1 MRSADSAGAPEARFA
16 EQGSAQAPA
25 RDRRL
30 YARDQM
36 GAAILPRPREAGL
49 GQIPV
54 RQRQPLRFHAPR
66 PVARRQDEGLA
77 AILPPGELAARTRPV
92 TAPLRHPD
100 LQLIQHEWAKHGP
113 CTRDPPAPF
122 SDPSTRLSPR
132 LPQQV
137 MNALSD
143 RQSRW

>member
-66 PVARRQDEGLA
+66 PVARRQDEGMRSEEHTS
-77 AILPPGELAARTRPV
+77 EL
-92 TAPLRHPD
+92 
-100 LQLIQHEWAKHGP
+100 
-113 CTRDPPAPF
+113 
-122 SDPSTRLSPR
+122 
-132 LPQQV
+132 
-137 MNALSD
+137 
-143 RQSRW
+143 QSLMRSSYAVFCLKKKT

>member
-1 MRSADSAGAPEARFA
+1 MRSADSAGAPEARLA

-66 PVARRQDEGLA
+66 PVARRQDEGMA

-92 TAPLRHPD
+92 TAPLR
-100 LQLIQHEWAKHGP
+100 
-113 CTRDPPAPF
+113 PPRSAT
-122 SDPSTRLSPR
+122 DRKSTRTTS
-132 LPQQV
+132 
-137 MNALSD
+137 ST
-143 RQSRW
+143 

>member
-1 MRSADSAGAPEARFA
+1 MGAADSPGAPEARFA

-54 RQRQPLRFHAPR
+54 RQRQPLRFPAPR
-66 PVARRQDEGLA
+66 PVARRQDEGMA
-77 AILPPGELAARTRPV
+77 AILPPGALPARRRPV
-92 TAPLRHPD
+92 TTPFRP
-100 LQLIQHEWAKHGP
+100 P
-113 CTRDPPAPF
+113 PPATHPARMAQHQTPGTKERAYGKRCVIKLIF
-122 SDPSTRLSPR
+122 RLYACTKK
-132 LPQQV
+132 Q
-137 MNALSD
+137 
-143 RQSRW
+143 

>member
-54 RQRQPLRFHAPR
+54 RPRPPLRFHAPR
-66 PVARRQDEGLA
+66 PVARRQDEGMA
-77 AILPPGELAARTRPV
+77 AILPPSELAAQTP
-92 TAPLRHPD
+92 PF
-100 LQLIQHEWAKHGP
+100 
-113 CTRDPPAPF
+113 PAPF
-122 SDPSTRLSPR
+122 PPPPSATTPT
-132 LPQQV
+132 Q
-137 MNALSD
+137 
-143 RQSRW
+143 

>member
-54 RQRQPLRFHAPR
+54 RQRQP
-66 PVARRQDEGLA
+66 
-77 AILPPGELAARTRPV
+77 
-92 TAPLRHPD
+92 
-100 LQLIQHEWAKHGP
+100 
-113 CTRDPPAPF
+113 
-122 SDPSTRLSPR
+122 
-132 LPQQV
+132 
-137 MNALSD
+137 D
-143 RQSRW
+143 RQSVVSGKGVSVRVDLGGRRIIKQTIIQSTNMINSIHT

>member
-36 GAAILPRPREAGL
+36 GAAILPRSREAGL

-66 PVARRQDEGLA
+66 PVARRQDEGMA
-77 AILPPGELAARTRPV
+77 AILPPDRKSVVEGKSVAVSLDPGGSGI
-92 TAPLRHPD
+92 
-100 LQLIQHEWAKHGP
+100 IQKNKTQKYSATMWKQYH
-113 CTRDPPAPF
+113 
-122 SDPSTRLSPR
+122 
-132 LPQQV
+132 
-137 MNALSD
+137 
-143 RQSRW
+143 